1 MILTANRGKNTRIQF
16 FFEKPEN
23 LYQMKSKSYTAM
35 GALHPI
41 LFFAV
46 MYVVV
51 LFLSI
56 FICSSIFN
64 SLNGTEASLDL
75 ERKQEMTA
83 RKSGL
88 PIQVS
93 SAVVLR

>member
-1 MILTANRGKNTRIQF
+1 
-16 FFEKPEN
+16 
-23 LYQMKSKSYTAM
+23 MKSRSYTSM
-35 GALHPI
+35 GALHPV

-64 SLNGTEASLDL
+64 SLNGTEANI
-75 ERKQEMTA
+75 EMEKKEEIAA
-83 RKSGL
+83 RKSTTL
-88 PIQVS
+88 PMHVS

>member
-1 MILTANRGKNTRIQF
+1 MGREKHRKIQ
-16 FFEKPEN
+16 FFEKPIKSVS
-23 LYQMKSKSYTAM
+23 MKSRSYTSM
-35 GALHPI
+35 GALHPV

-64 SLNGTEASLDL
+64 SLNGTEASVDM
-75 ERKQEMTA
+75 EKREEIAA
-83 RKSGL
+83 RKSTL
-88 PIQVS
+88 PMQVS

>member
-1 MILTANRGKNTRIQF
+1 
-16 FFEKPEN
+16 
-23 LYQMKSKSYTAM
+23 M

-64 SLNGTEASLDL
+64 SLNGTEASADL
-75 ERKQEMTA
+75 GKKEEMTA
-83 RKSGL
+83 RKSTL
-88 PIQVS
+88 PMQVS

>member
-1 MILTANRGKNTRIQF
+1 
-16 FFEKPEN
+16 
-23 LYQMKSKSYTAM
+23 MKSRSYTSM
-35 GALHPI
+35 GALHPV

-64 SLNGTEASLDL
+64 SLNGTEASVDM
-75 ERKQEMTA
+75 EKREEIAA
-83 RKSGL
+83 RKSTL
-88 PIQVS
+88 PMQVS